1 MDRVALLLET
11 RKHGCG
17 DWRRIG
23 SKYNMKDPGIAAL
36 ANAPLNAGDRG
47 KAVLDFVKATMP
59 TLTVYEF
66 CKTLKEDNFKR
77 LDIVEELE
85 NHFLVSI
92 KSDGQWI
99 RMYPRFSFDGFI
111 HYCQEINSHKTAL
124 FILNNSW
131 CKILDEFHWKTWNFS
146 HCLLRT
152 LGTRL
157 RCLWADGIHNI
168 I

>member
-1 MDRVALLLET
+1 MCFKIAKKKTYPYSFSGLKRLAELDLSIMDRVALLLET

-23 SKYNMKDPGIAAL
+23 SIYNMEDPGIAAL

-59 TLTVYEF
+59 NLTVYEF

-92 KSDGQWI
+92 KSDGQ
-99 RMYPRFSFDGFI
+99 
-111 HYCQEINSHKTAL
+111 
-124 FILNNSW
+124 
-131 CKILDEFHWKTWNFS
+131 
-146 HCLLRT
+146 
-152 LGTRL
+152 
-157 RCLWADGIHNI
+157 
-168 I
+168 

>member
-1 MDRVALLLET
+1 MARVALLLET
-11 RKHGCG
+11 RQHGCG

-92 KSDGQWI
+92 KSDGQ
-99 RMYPRFSFDGFI
+99 
-111 HYCQEINSHKTAL
+111 
-124 FILNNSW
+124 
-131 CKILDEFHWKTWNFS
+131 
-146 HCLLRT
+146 
-152 LGTRL
+152 
-157 RCLWADGIHNI
+157 
-168 I
+168 